1 MLYYSLKAAEEH
13 MAAEGRK
20 TRVSL
25 RSVASG
31 SSRRKK
37 AYGYRWRYIEWED
50 YEALRTSGKVPIYE
64 GPSTGDDN
72 NE

>member
-1 MLYYSLKAAEEH
+1 

-50 YEALRTSGKVPIYE
+50 YVALREAGTAPTYE
-64 GPSTGDDN
+64 GLPATDTDGTELDD
-72 NE
+72 